1 MWKSV
6 LFKINSDAA
15 RGSAYC
21 LRPDPAA
28 GLHTPSSTTHIT
40 TAAPPAS
47 SSYRHCAVWALWPF
61 STALATWDNVPPS
74 IILEGRGAGAPPDAD
89 AVSYLSKSHEITG
102 AAGEE
107 GGQRDSGFLQYD
119 TEKTEPALDSPR
131 ASQHDFPSSFDLHMV
146 REQVYA
152 VFDPNRVEPAGEMD
166 EEDSPYPEV
175 RSAVANFDDP
185 EMPASTIRSWT
196 LGLLFSIVIPGMN
209 QFFHFRY
216 PSVNVGPVVA
226 QLIAFPIGSTWA
238 RWMPNISLFGIALN
252 PGPFT
257 IKEHVLVIV
266 MAAVGSGSAYATDV
280 VAVQKIFYGQSFGFA
295 FQWMLVISTQC
306 IGFSIGG
313 ITRRFLVAPPSMIWP
328 NTLVTC
334 ALFNTLHSQNYAG
347 VGKHPGMSR
356 ERFFLLA
363 FLATATWYFIPG
375 YLFQA
380 LSYFSWACWIAPNN
394 IVVNQLFGYNSGL
407 GFSIITLDWNQIAY
421 IGSPYVFRCAF
432 VLLLTFPGSA
442 ASLATPWWA
451 EANVLISFTFFYWLL
466 VPVLYYSNVWYA
478 QYLPISSVD
487 AFDNTGKYY
496 NQTRIIKDGKL
507 DLDAYEA
514 YSPLYLPMTFAIS
527 YGLSFMCI
535 TATIVHAIIYFWAP
549 IKLHFKRSL
558 REQPDIHA
566 KLMMA
571 YPEVPDW
578 YYACIFVV
586 TFIFACVCIE
596 CWDTGMTIWAL
607 ILALCVAL
615 LYVIPVGMIQ
625 AITNWQIG
633 LNVITELLV
642 GFIIPGRPL
651 AMMMCVTY
659 GYITMSR
666 AMQFTAD
673 FKLGHYMKIPPRPM
687 FWCQVLAT
695 LVAGTVQLGV
705 QSWMFTHIPDLCS
718 PGQPAHWNC
727 AFTRVFGTASV
738 VWGLIGPSRFFSNG
752 KVYFGTLVFFFVI
765 GAACPILLWLITR
778 RKRNTIL
785 NYLSFPLIFSAL
797 GQIPPATAIN
807 YVPWA
812 VFGFIFQY
820 FIRRKYFAYWTKY
833 NYVLSAALDAGTAVG
848 LILVFFCLQ
857 YPLNG
862 TIGGNSVLKWWGNTV
877 HMKTLDW
884 QNAPLRTLSKGET
897 FGPKL

>member
-1 MWKSV
+1 
-6 LFKINSDAA
+6 
-15 RGSAYC
+15 
-21 LRPDPAA
+21 
-28 GLHTPSSTTHIT
+28 
-40 TAAPPAS
+40 
-47 SSYRHCAVWALWPF
+47 
-61 STALATWDNVPPS
+61 
-74 IILEGRGAGAPPDAD
+74 
-89 AVSYLSKSHEITG
+89 
-102 AAGEE
+102 
-107 GGQRDSGFLQYD
+107 
-119 TEKTEPALDSPR
+119 
-131 ASQHDFPSSFDLHMV
+131 MV

-152 VFDPNRVEPAGEMD
+152 AFDPNRVEPTGEIA

-196 LGLLFSIVIPGMN
+196 LGILFSIVIPGIN

-216 PSVNVGPVVA
+216 PS
-226 QLIAFPIGSTWA
+226 QLIAFPIGTIWA

-257 IKEHVLVIV
+257 TQNLTSVQVLIIV

-280 VAVQKIFYGQSFGFA
+280 VAVQKIFYGQSYSFA
-295 FQWMLVISTQC
+295 CAFLVISSQC

-313 ITRRFLVAPPSMIWP
+313 IARRFLVAPPSMIWP

-334 ALFNTLHSQNYAG
+334 ALCNTLHSQNYAG
-347 VGKHPGMSR
+347 IGKHPGMSR

-380 LSYFSWACWIAPNN
+380 LSYFSWVCRITTTTFIDVDFNVHILSFP
-394 IVVNQLFGYNSGL
+394 LSRYNSGL
-407 GFSIITLDWNQIAY
+407 GFSVITLDWNQIAY
-421 IGSPYVFRCAF
+421 IGV
-432 VLLLTFPGSA
+432 
-442 ASLATPWWA
+442 WWA
-451 EANVLISFTFFYWLL
+451 EANVLISFTLFYCAFKA
-466 VPVLYYSNVWYA
+466 YYSNVWYA
-478 QYLPISSVD
+478 QYLPISSVS

-496 NQTRIIKDGKL
+496 DHTRIIKDGKL

-514 YSPLYLPMTFAIS
+514 YSPLYLPMTFAMS

-535 TATIVHAIIYFWAP
+535 TATIVHAIVYFWAP

-586 TFIFACVCIE
+586 TFIIACVCIE

-607 ILALCVAL
+607 ILSLCVAL

-625 AITNWQIG
+625 AITNCKHERIFTHQG
-633 LNVITELLV
+633 LVITELLV

-651 AMMMCVTY
+651 AMMMCTY

-687 FWCQVLAT
+687 FWCQVRCHAKQFLSADPRCIGRGDSDSRGEPLGVLPCLYAHLAQ
-695 LVAGTVQLGV
+695 TVQLGV
-705 QSWMFTHIPDLCS
+705 QSWMFAHIPDLCS

-727 AFTRVFGTASV
+727 APTRVFGTASV
-738 VWGLIGPSRFFSNG
+738 IWGLIGPHRFFSNG
-752 KVYFGTLVFFFVI
+752 KVYFALVFFFVI
-765 GAACPILLWLITR
+765 GAACPILLWLVTR
-778 RKRNTIL
+778 RRRNTIL
-785 NYLSFPLIFSAL
+785 NYIRLIFSAL

-820 FIRRKYFAYWTKY
+820 LVRRKYFAYWTKY
-833 NYVLSAALDAGTAVG
+833 NYVLSAALDAGTAFG
-848 LILVFFCLQ
+848 LMLVFFCLQ

-862 TIGGNSVLKWWGNTV
+862 TIGSNSVLKWWGNAV

-884 QNAPLRTLSKGET
+884 QNAPLRTLLKGET
-897 FGPKL
+897 FGPKP